1 MKISLPLPLPQPLPR
16 LAPSPVLASP
26 LLRWTAE
33 VGHDVRTVAWL
44 PDHSAVLVLTGAG
57 HLVRLGAADG
67 RPTWREAE
75 CGGGI
80 LCCSVCPT
88 APIVATGHLDGYLR
102 LRNAH
107 TGKIMSQQHLGTAW
121 VEHVCW
127 SPNGR
132 WLAAAGGRALHLLDA
147 VGRPLSSYGGAEQC
161 VGHLSWRPDSGALAV
176 GSGATVRLLEVPGGA
191 GGAIGPSHI
200 FTPGQGPLLAL
211 AWNPTGREVA
221 ARLPNGRLVSW
232 QLPNGTT
239 AERVLPGRPGPVR
252 ALSWHGSGRWLATA
266 HGPDLSL
273 WEQTATGLH
282 NQPKRLPHHA
292 LPVRQL
298 AFQHRGPMLA
308 SADAGGTLA
317 LWNLPHQA
325 APVGHYALG
334 SPVTALDWMAN
345 DCCLVA
351 GTAGG
356 RVALLSVSG

>member
-1 MKISLPLPLPQPLPR
+1 MKISLPPPRPLPR
-16 LAPSPVLASP
+16 LAPSPALSSP

-33 VGHDVRTVAWL
+33 VGHDVRAVAWL
-44 PDHSAVLVLTGAG
+44 TDHSAVLVLTGAG
-57 HLVRLGAADG
+57 RLVRLGATDG
-67 RPTWREAE
+67 RPTWGEAE
-75 CGGGI
+75 CSGGI

-121 VEHVCW
+121 VEHVRW

-132 WLAAAGGRALHLLDA
+132 WLAAAGGRALHLLDE
-147 VGRPLSSYGGAEQC
+147 VGRPLGGYGGAESS
-161 VGHLSWRPDSGALAV
+161 VEHLSWRADSGALAV
-176 GSGATVRLLEVPGGA
+176 VSGATVRLLEVSGGV
-191 GGAIGPSHI
+191 GALAGPSHI
-200 FTPGQGPLLAL
+200 LTSGQGPLLAL
-211 AWNPTGREVA
+211 AWSPTGREVA
-221 ARLPNGRLVSW
+221 AGLPDGRLVSW
-232 QLPNGTT
+232 QLPGG
-239 AERVLPGRPGPVR
+239 AAAGRVLPGRPGPVR

-266 HGPDLSL
+266 HGPDFSL
-273 WEQTATGLH
+273 WEQTATGLRDR
-282 NQPKRLPHHA
+282 PKLLTHHA
-292 LPVRQL
+292 LPVRQV
-298 AFQHRGPMLA
+298 AFQHRGHVLA

-325 APVGHYALG
+325 APLSDYALG
-334 SPVTALDWMAN
+334 SSVTALDWMAN